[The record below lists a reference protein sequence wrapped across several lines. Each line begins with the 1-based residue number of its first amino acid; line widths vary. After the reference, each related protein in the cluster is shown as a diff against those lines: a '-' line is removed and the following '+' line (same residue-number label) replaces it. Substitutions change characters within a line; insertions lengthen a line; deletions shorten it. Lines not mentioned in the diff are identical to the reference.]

1 MNASKSTN
9 RLKDSA
15 LAELISAISLN
26 EKSLPLAL
34 TRVALCELQERRK
47 MEANN
52 KPVAYTD
59 EEELRFPHATSD
71 MWPQPLGGGK
81 DVPLYRQAQAMP
93 EWVLP
98 EIIPRSVFYMI
109 YQQCGGFVNC
119 EADPQ
124 AIWEACRDA
133 MLKGDAA

>member
-1 MNASKSTN
+1 MN
-9 RLKDSA
+9 LKTRTDQ
-15 LAELISAISLN
+15 LTDKELEDLISELEAAGFYRRQLIG
-26 EKSLPLAL
+26 L
-34 TRVALCELQERRK
+34 TELQERRK
-47 MEANN
+47 AEANSM
-52 KPVAYTD
+52 PVAYTD

-71 MWPQPLGGGK
+71 MWPQPLGCGK
-81 DVPLYRQAQAMP
+81 DIPLYRQAQAMP

-109 YQQCGGFVNC
+109 YQQCGGFVDC